1 MSDFF
6 SHLIAAATAI
16 PTNTDNP
23 MVAVILE
30 IIFFAIVL
38 FTLVLSVAA
47 IIGGIWQG
55 LQQWREDL
63 HARWEQRRAGAKPS

>member
-6 SHLIAAATAI
+6 SHLLAAVTSI

-23 MVAVILE
+23 IVAVMLE

-38 FTLVLSVAA
+38 FTLALALGA
-47 IIGGIWQG
+47 IFGGMWLG
-55 LQQWREDL
+55 FQQWREDL
-63 HARWEQRRAGAKPS
+63 HARSQRRPVRVKPV